1 MGEIN
6 WYLGFE
12 IKRDKTAGTIS
23 INQRSYIESMLERF
37 KLMDANPTTLPI
49 KPGVQLAP
57 VESQPCYKET
67 MQTRERPYAEAI
79 SSVLWAAMI
88 SRPDIAYT

>member
-12 IKRDKTAGTIS
+12 IKWDKTAGTIS

-67 MQTRERPYAEAI
+67 MQTRERLYA
-79 SSVLWAAMI
+79 
-88 SRPDIAYT
+88 